1 MSITR
6 GRSIPLYLAAALL
19 LGAGLSSC
27 GLVKAP
33 FKVAGAVVDGT
44 AYVGKK
50 AYDASA
56 APFKKSPE
64 EKAQEEKEKAAK
76 EAKEKKEAAEKA
88 AKQGGQP
95 QVPGTPTPQ
104 PQPAPPPLPQ
114 SEGQVPANEFLPK
127 SPDELPPPPR

>member
-1 MSITR
+1 MST
-6 GRSIPLYLAAALL
+6 SICLRLSSLVLLAALP
-19 LGAGLSSC
+19 SC
-27 GLVKAP
+27 GLVSAP

-50 AYDASA
+50 AA
-56 APFKKSPE
+56 APFKKTPE
-64 EKAQEEKEKAAK
+64 EKAQAEKEKAAK

-95 QVPGTPTPQ
+95 QVPGTTVPQ
-104 PQPAPPPLPQ
+104 PQPAPPPLPE
-114 SEGQVPANEFLPK
+114 SEGQVPANDFLPK